1 MKEAKMNDPAWT
13 YLAARDLTLGPVS
26 TPEPSEDFTHWR
38 FARDDAG
45 VAWAVLD
52 QQGSGTNTL
61 SQAVLEEFARILDR
75 IEQRAPKALVIRS
88 AKRDGFLAG
97 ADISEFRGVTDE
109 AAIRERIAAAH
120 AVVDR
125 LEALTIPTIAVMH
138 GYAMGGGLEIA
149 LACTQ
154 RIAVEGTRFGFPE
167 VQIGLHPGL
176 GGTARFTHL
185 CDPIEAMSAM
195 LTGKSIHDRQAK
207 RMGLVD
213 AVVPERHVEAAIA
226 AAVNGDLEQARQ
238 GLVGRIKDSAPARRL
253 AARQM
258 RVQAEG
264 RAPSRHYPAP
274 YALIDLWEEHGG
286 DMAAMKQAEIASFAR
301 LMQTDTAQNLIR
313 VFFLRQ
319 KLKELAG
326 KDAGI
331 SQVHVIGAGAM
342 GGDIAAWCAWKGLRT
357 SLSDVKADVIG
368 KAVGRAAAL
377 YEKIAHGDRL
387 KIRDA
392 LDRLIPDP
400 EGQGVTSADLII
412 EAAPEKADLKRK
424 LYADAEPRMKQ
435 GAILATNTSSI
446 PLAELREGL
455 RRPERLVGIHFFNPV
470 SRLDLVEV
478 VSHDGTDA
486 DVAAQARAFV
496 GRIGKLP
503 VPAKSAPGFI
513 VNRVLTPYL
522 TEALTLMDEGL
533 APEVIDK
540 AATDFGMPV
549 GPLELADQV
558 GLDIG
563 LAVAEML
570 KRELG
575 WPLPDAPQWLKD
587 KVEAGELGKKT
598 GKGIYVWRDGKPVKA
613 HPKKDA
619 DAPDPALADRLVLP
633 MVNTAVAVL
642 REGVNDDPDAI
653 DAAMIFGTG
662 FAPFRG
668 GPLHYA
674 RERGVDAVVAA
685 LSELA
690 RQHGARFEPDAGW
703 DTLK

>member
-1 MKEAKMNDPAWT
+1 MNDPVWN
-13 YLAARDLTLGPVS
+13 YLANRDLSLGPV
-26 TPEPSEDFTHWR
+26 PHDHAPGAAGLTHLT
-38 FARDDAG
+38 FARDADG
-45 VAWAVLD
+45 VAWAVID
-52 QQGSGTNTL
+52 QQGTGTNTL
-61 SQAVLEEFARILDR
+61 SQAVLEEFAQILGLVED
-75 IEQRAPKALVIRS
+75 RAPKALVIRS

-97 ADISEFRGVTDE
+97 ADISEFRGISDE

-120 AVVDR
+120 GVVDR
-125 LEALTIPTIAVMH
+125 LAALTIPTIAVMH

-185 CDPIEAMSAM
+185 CDPIEAMGAM
-195 LTGKSIHDRQAK
+195 LTGRSIHDRQAK

-226 AAVNGDLEQARQ
+226 AAVSGNLEQARQ
-238 GLVGRIKDSAPARRL
+238 GLVERLKDSAPARRL

-258 RVQAEG
+258 RVQAEAQ
-264 RAPSRHYPAP
+264 APSAHYPAP

-286 DMAAMKQAEIASFAR
+286 DMEAMKRAEIASFAR
-301 LMQTDTAQNLIR
+301 LMLTDTAQNLIR

-319 KLKELAG
+319 KLKDLAG
-326 KDAGI
+326 KDSAI
-331 SQVHVIGAGAM
+331 AQVHVIGAGAM

-357 SLSDVKADVIG
+357 SLSDVKADAIG
-368 KAVGRAAAL
+368 AAIGRAAAL

-400 EGQGVTSADLII
+400 EGHGVASADLVI
-412 EAAPEKADLKRK
+412 EAAPEKADLKRQ
-424 LYADAEPRMKQ
+424 LYADAEPRMKDS
-435 GAILATNTSSI
+435 AILATNTSSI

-455 RRPERLVGIHFFNPV
+455 LRPERLVGIHFFNPV

-503 VPAKSAPGFI
+503 AAAKSAPGFI
-513 VNRVLTPYL
+513 VNRILTPYL
-522 TEALTLMDEGL
+522 VEALTLMDEGL
-533 APEVIDK
+533 APETIDK

-570 KRELG
+570 KRELD
-575 WPLPDAPQWLKD
+575 WPMPDAPQWLKD
-587 KVEAGELGKKT
+587 KVEARELGKKT
-598 GKGIYVWRDGKPVKA
+598 GKGIYVWRGGKAVKKHA
-613 HPKKDA
+613 A
-619 DAPDPALADRLVLP
+619 DAPPPDLADRLILP

-642 REGVNDDPDAI
+642 RESVNDEPDLI

-674 RERGVDAVVAA
+674 RERGVSEVIAA
-685 LSELA
+685 LTELA
-690 RQHGARFEPDAGW
+690 RSHGPRFEPDAGW
-703 DTLK
+703 DALK

>member
-1 MKEAKMNDPAWT
+1 MNDPVWT
-13 YLAARDLTLGPVS
+13 YLADRDLTLGPVS
-26 TPEPSEDFTHWR
+26 RSQAGGEFKHWQ
-38 FARDDAG
+38 FSRDADG
-45 VAWAVLD
+45 MAWAVID
-52 QQGSGTNTL
+52 QHGTGANTL
-61 SQAVLEEFARILDR
+61 SQAVLEEFSRILDLV
-75 IEQRAPKALVIRS
+75 EQRAPKALVIRS
-88 AKRDGFLAG
+88 AKKSGFLAG
-97 ADISEFRGVTDE
+97 ADISEFRGVTDA
-109 AAIRERIAAAH
+109 AAIRARIASAH
-120 AVVDR
+120 VVVDR
-125 LEALTIPTIAVMH
+125 LAAFTLPTIAVMH

-149 LACTQ
+149 LACNQ

-176 GGTARFTHL
+176 GGTARFPHL

-195 LTGKSIHDRQAK
+195 LTGKSIHDREAQ

-213 AVVPERHVEAAIA
+213 TVVPERHVRAAIG
-226 AAVNGDLEQARQ
+226 AAVSGDLGQARQ
-238 GLVGRIKDSAPARRL
+238 GLVGQLKDTAPARRL

-258 RVQAEG
+258 RAQAEA
-264 RAPSRHYPAP
+264 RAPSAHYPAP

-286 DMAAMKQAEIASFAR
+286 DMEAMKQAEIASFAH
-301 LMQTDTAQNLIR
+301 LMLTDTAQNLIR

-319 KLKELAG
+319 KLKDLAPNASG
-326 KDAGI
+326 VA
-331 SQVHVIGAGAM
+331 QVHVIGAGAM
-342 GGDIAAWCAWKGLRT
+342 GGDIAAWCAWQGLRT
-357 SLSDVKADVIG
+357 SLSDVKPEPIG
-368 KAVGRAAAL
+368 AAIGRAAAL

-400 EGQGVTSADLII
+400 EGHGIASADLVI
-412 EAAPEKADLKRK
+412 EAAPEKVDLKRK
-424 LYADAEPRMKQ
+424 LYADAEPRMKE

-446 PLAELREGL
+446 PLAELRERL

-478 VSHDGTDA
+478 VSHDGTKA
-486 DVAAQARAFV
+486 EVAAEARAFV

-503 VPAKSAPGFI
+503 APAKSAPGFI
-513 VNRVLTPYL
+513 VNRILTPYL
-522 TEALTLMDEGL
+522 VEAFALMDEGL
-533 APEVIDK
+533 PPDVIDK

-570 KRELG
+570 KRELD

-587 KVEAGELGKKT
+587 KVEAGDLGRKT
-598 GKGIYVWRDGKPVKA
+598 GKGIYLWRDGKAVKG
-613 HPKKDA
+613 HPAKHGTLT
-619 DAPDPALADRLVLP
+619 PDPDLVDRLILP
-633 MVNTAVAVL
+633 MLNTAVTVL
-642 REGVNDDPDAI
+642 REGVNDDPDVI
-653 DAAMIFGTG
+653 DAAMVFGTG

-674 RERGVDAVVAA
+674 RERGVGEVTAT

-690 RQHGARFEPDAGW
+690 RKHGSRFQPDAGW
-703 DTLK
+703 DALQ

>member
-1 MKEAKMNDPAWT
+1 MNDPAWT
-13 YLAARDLTLGPVS
+13 YLADRDLTLGPVS
-26 TPEPSEDFTHWR
+26 SPEPSDDFTHWR
-38 FARDDAG
+38 FARDDEG

-52 QQGSGTNTL
+52 QQDSGTNTL

-88 AKRDGFLAG
+88 AKRAGFLAG

-109 AAIRERIAAAH
+109 AAIRERITSAH

-213 AVVPERHVEAAIA
+213 ALVPERHVEAAIA

-286 DMAAMKQAEIASFAR
+286 DIEAMKQAEIASFAR
-301 LMQTDTAQNLIR
+301 LMLTDTAQNLIR

-331 SQVHVIGAGAM
+331 AQVHVIGAGAM

-368 KAVGRAAAL
+368 KAVARAAAL

-392 LDRLIPDP
+392 LDRLAPDP
-400 EGQGVTSADLII
+400 EGHGVASADLVI
-412 EAAPEKADLKRK
+412 EAAPEKADLKRG
-424 LYADAEPRMKQ
+424 LYADAEPRMKA

-455 RRPERLVGIHFFNPV
+455 AQPERLVGIHFFNPV

-503 VPAKSAPGFI
+503 APARSAPGFI

-522 TEALTLMDEGL
+522 AEALTLMDEGL

-587 KVEAGELGKKT
+587 KVEAGVLGKKT

-613 HPKKDA
+613 HPKRDA
-619 DAPDPALADRLVLP
+619 EAPDPDLADRLILP

-653 DAAMIFGTG
+653 DSAMIFGTG

-674 RERGVDAVVAA
+674 RERGVGEVVAA

-690 RQHGARFEPDAGW
+690 RKHGARFEPDAGW
-703 DTLK
+703 DALK

>member
-1 MKEAKMNDPAWT
+1 MNDPVWT
-13 YLAARDLTLGPVS
+13 YLADRDLTLGPVPHDHPES
-26 TPEPSEDFTHWR
+26 TEGFTHWS
-38 FARDDAG
+38 FARDADG
-45 VAWAVLD
+45 VAWAVID
-52 QQGSGTNTL
+52 QQGTGTNTL
-61 SQAVLEEFARILDR
+61 SQAVLEEFSRILDLV
-75 IEQRAPKALVIRS
+75 EQRAPKALVIRS

-97 ADISEFRGVTDE
+97 ADIAEFRGVTDE
-109 AAIRERIAAAH
+109 GAIRARIAAAH
-120 AVVDR
+120 EVVDR
-125 LEALTIPTIAVMH
+125 LAALTIPTIAVMH
-138 GYAMGGGLEIA
+138 GYAMGGGLELA

-195 LTGKSIHDRQAK
+195 LTGKSIHDRQAR

-213 AVVPERHVEAAIA
+213 AVVPERHVAAAIA
-226 AAVNGDLEQARQ
+226 AAVGGDLEQARQ
-238 GLVGRIKDSAPARRL
+238 GLVERLKDSAPARRI

-258 RVQAEG
+258 RAQAEG
-264 RAPSRHYPAP
+264 RAPSAHYPAP

-286 DMAAMKQAEIASFAR
+286 DLNAMKQAEIGSFAK
-301 LMQTDTAQNLIR
+301 LMLTDTAQNLIR

-326 KDAGI
+326 KTSGI
-331 SQVHVIGAGAM
+331 AQVHVIGAGAM

-357 SLSDVKADVIG
+357 SLSDVKPEPIG
-368 KAVGRAAAL
+368 KAIGRAAAL

-400 EGQGVTSADLII
+400 EGHGVTSADLVI

-424 LYADAEPRMKQ
+424 LYADAEPRMKD

-455 RRPERLVGIHFFNPV
+455 QRPERLVGIHFFNPV

-478 VSHDGTDA
+478 VTHDGTDA

-503 VPAKSAPGFI
+503 APAKSAPGFI

-522 TEALTLMDEGL
+522 VEALTLMDEGL

-570 KRELG
+570 KRELD
-575 WPLPDAPQWLKD
+575 WPMPDAPPWLKE
-587 KVEAGELGKKT
+587 KVEAGDLGKKT
-598 GKGIYVWRDGKPVKA
+598 GKGIYVWRDGKAVKGHGA
-613 HPKKDA
+613 RHGSA
-619 DAPDPALADRLVLP
+619 AAPETDLADRLILP
-633 MVNTAVAVL
+633 MLNTAVAVL
-642 REGVNDDPDAI
+642 REGVNDDPDVI

-674 RERGVDAVVAA
+674 KERGVSDVVAA
-685 LSELA
+685 LTELA
-690 RQHGARFEPDAGW
+690 AKHGPRFEPDAGW
-703 DTLK
+703 DALK